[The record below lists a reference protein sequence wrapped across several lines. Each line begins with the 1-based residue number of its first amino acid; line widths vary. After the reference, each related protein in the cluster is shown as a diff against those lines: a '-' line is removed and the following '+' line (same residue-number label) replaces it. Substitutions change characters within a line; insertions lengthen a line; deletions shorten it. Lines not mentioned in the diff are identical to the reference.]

1 MAQRHEE
8 KFLID
13 YRQYLLLKQRAE
25 QVLKADIHGGSYVI
39 TSLYYDDLQD
49 TALLEKQDGLAR
61 HTKFRLRTYD
71 YSRKTVHLER
81 KVKEG
86 VLTQKRSAA
95 VAPEAISQL
104 GKTTAPFQGEAY
116 ELASQ
121 MVAAG
126 LRPAVT
132 VRYRRDAFYLPNTDV
147 RLTFDTKLEA
157 LPAAEEMLFEDCCG
171 IPVLDGNTVIMELKY
186 GSYLPRM
193 VRLLTSVP
201 SRQLSVSKYAL
212 CREKFI

>member
-13 YRQYLLLKQRAE
+13 YRQYLLLKERVA
-25 QVLKADIHGGSYVI
+25 QVLKADTHGESYVI

-71 YSRKTVHLER
+71 CSRDLVRLER

-86 VLTQKRSAA
+86 VLTQKQSAA
-95 VAPEAISQL
+95 IAPEVISRL
-104 GKTTAPFQGEAY
+104 GKTAEPFGGEAY
-116 ELASQ
+116 ELAAQ

-157 LPAAEEMLFEDCCG
+157 LPAAEKMLFGGCG
-171 IPVLDGNTVIMELKY
+171 IPVLEGNTVIMELKY